1 MTETDTIMNDRDGG
15 QRFKSVLDVEKAPNT
30 VVSFREVID
39 ISSDDESADSDD
51 LNLAQPAPS
60 CTNTMKLLQQAGA
73 PDYISLMEGILNEH
87 RQEHRQTRVQGGR
100 IRKPKGPKSIS
111 KNESIAQRVVR
122 RRPLLFVEEN
132 RQSQPLVPA
141 PNLQGRAAR
150 SVHQPH
156 VPIPQPRE
164 VRSGPGQIPQFE
176 GRRMREDIYTY
187 KSLHSKVVHQCRS
200 NKYLRRPDLP
210 CLPFILQITILRS
223 LQTALE
229 STCYR
234 FVQKW
239 LPRILVANEW
249 DCPENI
255 ELNLWWK
262 AIDECHIPIEAIGPQ
277 PRRQLNTIF
286 LRVQNI
292 RHFAVHRLPDI
303 SIASIQ
309 DMIIDAL
316 DIAEVFRDDSL
327 VPKLKLWREKLD
339 YFLKLIR
346 DSRGNLDAARKIDS
360 INTLK
365 EDNISSQEKLRK
377 EIEALKNEILAK
389 EQQINTLQGEYNTH
403 LTKENEIINRARAG
417 DRPIVQEAEP
427 LGNFKWLEECFT
439 LNLDRDAPNLKPA
452 ENLSGEV
459 IRIRSIGIKP
469 FAPVRPNNA
478 GVSNM
483 NGGSRV
489 DPNVRAV
496 TGGNGLTINPNLPRR
511 PDINGA
517 PHMGLSR
524 TGSTP
529 AMNPLPGANDRLYT
543 NIPKNLVGIPG
554 LGRRAVSG
562 PILPSRERQPIPASA
577 VIVDLTEDDNDVM
590 VE

>member
-1 MTETDTIMNDRDGG
+1 MTETDTIMDDRDGG
-15 QRFKSVLDVEKAPNT
+15 QRFKSVLDVEKPPNT
-30 VVSFREVID
+30 VVSFREIID

-51 LNLAQPAPS
+51 LNVAQPAPS
-60 CTNTMKLLQQAGA
+60 CTNNTKQAGA

-87 RQEHRQTRVQGGR
+87 RQEHGQTRVQGGR
-100 IRKPKGPKSIS
+100 IIKPKGPKSIS

-122 RRPLLFVEEN
+122 RRPLLSVEEN

-141 PNLQGRAAR
+141 SNLQGRAAR

-164 VRSGPGQIPQFE
+164 VRSGPGQIPQYDL
-176 GRRMREDIYTY
+176 RRMRENVYTY
-187 KSLHSKVVHQCRS
+187 KSLHAKVVRQSRDDA
-200 NKYLRRPDLP
+200 YLRRPDLP
-210 CLPFILQITILRS
+210 CLPFVLQIAILRS
-223 LQTALE
+223 LQSALE
-229 STCYR
+229 SMCYR

-262 AIDECHIPIEAIGPQ
+262 AIDQCHIPIEAIGPQ

-292 RHFAVHRLPDI
+292 RHLAVHRLPDI

-327 VPKLKLWREKLD
+327 IPKLKLWREKLD

-346 DSRGNLDAARKIDS
+346 DSRGNLDVARKIDS
-360 INTLK
+360 IYTLK
-365 EDNISSQEKLRK
+365 EDNISSQEKIRT
-377 EIEALKNEILAK
+377 EIEALKNEILVK
-389 EQQINTLQGEYNTH
+389 EQQINALQGEYNTH
-403 LTKENEIINRARAG
+403 LRKEDEIINRARAG
-417 DRPIVQEAEP
+417 DRPIIQEAEP

-452 ENLSGEV
+452 ESLSGEV
-459 IRIRSIGIKP
+459 IRIQRIGIKP

-478 GVSNM
+478 VVPNT

-489 DPNVRAV
+489 DPNVGVVA
-496 TGGNGLTINPNLPRR
+496 GGNNLTINPNLPGG
-511 PDINGA
+511 PDINGV

-529 AMNPLPGANDRLYT
+529 AMIPIPGANDILYT
-543 NIPKNLVGIPG
+543 NVPKNLVGIPG

-562 PILPSRERQPIPASA
+562 PVLSSRERQPIPAAA
-577 VIVDLTEDDNDVM
+577 VIVDLTEDDDVM